1 MQSNVKLNLSLDTL
15 IEIIASALG
24 LIGIFLQIK
33 QNPLYWLTSILMVS
47 LYIYVFFVSKFYA
60 DMAFQFYY
68 LAISIYGWIYWA
80 KSRNKRTRERNTDS
94 KVQNESKLEV
104 NVLNRKLLLYSIV
117 LSLIFYV
124 VIYLILSRLTN
135 SDVPHGDA
143 FTTALSIVATFLL
156 ARKFIENWIFWIIVD
171 AVSLGLYI
179 YKGLYPTAI
188 LFFALTILAFV
199 GYFKWKK
206 ELENLC

>member
-1 MQSNVKLNLSLDTL
+1 MDFW
-15 IEIIASALG
+15 IEVYACILG

-33 QNPLYWLTSILMVS
+33 QNPLYWLTSILMVI
-47 LYIYVFFVSKFYA
+47 LYIYVFYVSKFYA

-68 LAISIYGWIYWA
+68 LVVSIYGWVYWIGDKK
-80 KSRNKRTRERNTDS
+80 KSIQK
-94 KVQNESKLEV
+94 Q
-104 NVLNRKLLLYSIV
+104 RKLNV
-117 LSLIFYV
+117 R
-124 VIYLILSRLTN
+124 ILSRKELYYSIMASFVFYVIILLILKYLTN
-135 SDVPHGDA
+135 SDVPYGDA

-171 AVSLGLYI
+171 SVSLSLYI

-188 LFFALTILAFV
+188 LFFVLTVLAFV

-206 ELENLC
+206 YLSKF